1 MSKTEDNNLIQNLFE
16 DVDFNNENI
25 DMNKFKEKFKNEN
38 DFNELNNLKQ
48 IQKELIIKGCDL
60 NLNILDNKGNK
71 EFKWSQGEKRGGFDY
86 IPPPKGW
93 KGFGISVLNKYDNG
107 NNDWLSKDGN
117 KNEWAIAYHGIGIKM
132 GSKFTLEKVTNCI
145 LKEGFKAGHG
155 QAYAEDEDERHP
167 GNKVGIGVYCSP
179 DPLVMEDYAKDAE
192 TITSVNNRKFM
203 MGFMIRVKP
212 DKIRYSK
219 DMREYWVLNGSTDEM
234 RPYRILVKETDYID
248 LSKKSE
254 SINDK
259 NILNS
264 AYFNKKPQIIGKADW
279 AQWVEN
285 RLINTQTV
293 YHTYQNVLTEAAI
306 IGLDGEIY
314 ARTGGLNIT
323 NVEFQQIKKLFSYDD
338 YSYSYFI
345 LFLNLVGKKYRIIHY
360 EKNFVVYLVRN
371 ECGVTIAKSNKT
383 FIIGIY
389 NNTQKY
395 LYDGEQIKRQCI
407 GMCNSVVEDLAL
419 HFKKIGF

>member
-1 MSKTEDNNLIQNLFE
+1 
-16 DVDFNNENI
+16 
-25 DMNKFKEKFKNEN
+25 
-38 DFNELNNLKQ
+38 
-48 IQKELIIKGCDL
+48 
-60 NLNILDNKGNK
+60 
-71 EFKWSQGEKRGGFDY
+71 
-86 IPPPKGW
+86 
-93 KGFGISVLNKYDNG
+93 
-107 NNDWLSKDGN
+107 
-117 KNEWAIAYHGIGIKM
+117 M

-254 SINDK
+254 SINDN
-259 NILNS
+259 NIYNS

-306 IGLDGEIY
+306 IALDGEIY
-314 ARTGGLNIT
+314 ARTGGLHIT

-360 EKNFVVYLVRN
+360 EKNLLVYLVRN

-407 GMCNSVVEDLAL
+407 GMCISVVEDLAL

>member
-1 MSKTEDNNLIQNLFE
+1 MSKTDDKNLIQNLFE

-38 DFNELNNLKQ
+38 DFKELINLKQ

-60 NLNILDNKGNK
+60 NLNNLDNKGHK
-71 EFKWSQGEKRGGFDY
+71 KFKWSKGEKRGGFDY

-93 KGFGISVLNKYDNG
+93 KGFGINVLNKYDNG

-132 GSKFTLEKVTNCI
+132 GTKFTLEKVTNCI

-167 GNKVGIGVYCSP
+167 GNKVGVGVYCSP
-179 DPLVMEDYAKDAE
+179 DPLVMEVYAKDAE
-192 TITSVNNRKFM
+192 TTTSVNNKKFI

-219 DMREYWVLNGSTDEM
+219 DRREYWVLNGSTDEM
-234 RPYRILVKETDYID
+234 RPYRILVKETDYDDI
-248 LSKKSE
+248 SKDII
-254 SINDK
+254 SIND
-259 NILNS
+259 NDILNNV
-264 AYFNKKPQIIGKADW
+264 YFNKKLQIIGIEENWVK
-279 AQWVEN
+279 WVEN
-285 RLINTQTV
+285 RLINTQTK
-293 YHTYQNVLTEAAI
+293 YHTYKNVLTEAAI
-306 IGLDGEIY
+306 IGLEGDIF
-314 ARTGGLNIT
+314 ARTVGLNIT
-323 NVEFQQIKKLFSYDD
+323 KEEFAKIKKLFSYDD
-338 YSYSYFI
+338 FTYSYFI
-345 LFLNLVGKKYRIIHY
+345 LYLYLAGKKYRVIHY
-360 EKNFVVYLVRN
+360 QKNFVVYLVRN

-383 FIIGIY
+383 YIMGIY

-395 LYDGEQIKRQCI
+395 LYDGQIKKQCI
-407 GMCNSVVEDLAL
+407 GMCNNVVEDVAL
-419 HFKKIGF
+419 YFRSINY

>member
-1 MSKTEDNNLIQNLFE
+1 
-16 DVDFNNENI
+16 
-25 DMNKFKEKFKNEN
+25 
-38 DFNELNNLKQ
+38 
-48 IQKELIIKGCDL
+48 
-60 NLNILDNKGNK
+60 
-71 EFKWSQGEKRGGFDY
+71 
-86 IPPPKGW
+86 
-93 KGFGISVLNKYDNG
+93 
-107 NNDWLSKDGN
+107 
-117 KNEWAIAYHGIGIKM
+117 M

-167 GNKVGIGVYCSP
+167 WNKVGVGVYCSP

-234 RPYRILVKETDYID
+234 RPYRILVKETDYDDI
-248 LSKKSE
+248 SKDIS
-254 SINDK
+254 SIND
-259 NILNS
+259 NDILNS
-264 AYFNKKPQIIGKADW
+264 VYFSKKPQIIGKEDW
-279 AQWVEN
+279 IIWVEN
-285 RLINTQTV
+285 RLINTQANG
-293 YHTYQNVLTEAAI
+293 HTYINVLTEATI
-306 IGLDGEIY
+306 IGSDGDIY

-323 NVEFQQIKKLFSYDD
+323 KEEFQQIKKLFSYDD
-338 YSYSYFI
+338 LTYSYFI
-345 LFLNLVGKKYRIIHY
+345 LYLNLVGKKYRIIHY
-360 EKNFVVYLVRN
+360 QKNFVVYLVRN

-383 FIIGIY
+383 YIIGIY

-395 LYDGEQIKRQCI
+395 LYDGQIKRQCI

-419 HFKKIGF
+419 YFRRINYWLKLNLYFLIKFLLSIKYCFKSFIYFII

>member
-1 MSKTEDNNLIQNLFE
+1 MSKTDDKNLIQNLFE

-38 DFNELNNLKQ
+38 DFKELINLKQ

-60 NLNILDNKGNK
+60 NLNNLDNKGNK
-71 EFKWSQGEKRGGFDY
+71 KFKWSKGEKRGGFDY

-93 KGFGISVLNKYDNG
+93 KGFGINVLNKYDNG

-132 GSKFTLEKVTNCI
+132 GTKFTLEKVTNCI

-167 GNKVGIGVYCSP
+167 GNKVGVGVYCSP
-179 DPLVMEDYAKDAE
+179 DPLVMEVYAKDAE
-192 TITSVNNRKFM
+192 TTTSVNNKKFI

-219 DMREYWVLNGSTDEM
+219 DRREYWVLNGSTDEM
-234 RPYRILVKETDYID
+234 RPYRILVKETDYDDI
-248 LSKKSE
+248 SKDII
-254 SINDK
+254 SIND
-259 NILNS
+259 NDILNNV
-264 AYFNKKPQIIGKADW
+264 YFNKKLQIIGIEEDW
-279 AQWVEN
+279 VKWVEN
-285 RLINTQTV
+285 RLINTQTM
-293 YHTYQNVLTEAAI
+293 YHTYKNVLTEAAI
-306 IGLDGEIY
+306 IGLEGDIY
-314 ARTGGLNIT
+314 ARTVGLNIKKE
-323 NVEFQQIKKLFSYDD
+323 EFAKIEKLFSYDD
-338 YSYSYFI
+338 FTYSYFI
-345 LFLNLVGKKYRIIHY
+345 LYLYLAGKKYRIIHY
-360 EKNFVVYLVRN
+360 QKNFVVYLVRN

-383 FIIGIY
+383 YIIGIY

-395 LYDGEQIKRQCI
+395 LYDGQIKRQCI
-407 GMCNSVVEDLAL
+407 GMCNNVVEDLAL
-419 HFKKIGF
+419 YFSGINY